1 MRSPQTWCT
10 EEKLEHLNLSDLTIK
25 DDAKASSGDSLP
37 SSPLT
42 NPGKALGELM
52 NKLPPEVLA
61 EIFYWCTPTADD
73 QDSCHPHAALTLGQ
87 VCKHWRSITL
97 ISPQLWTYTKVR
109 VMQSA
114 LEPAL
119 KMMGLYLERSK
130 SLPVFI
136 DVDFIDLFSYYQPV
150 LGLFE
155 RIVCRARECRPPETL
170 SDSFLAT
177 HLEASSTEERPTRE
191 EWYFWSAR
199 PALPQVPDA
208 NDLSG
213 SYTALANTP
222 VAPQAVESLVTIRA
236 LRVATGSFVLEPY
249 LPWASSLTFLILRD
263 LHDFTN
269 LSISEAARIL
279 SSFPLLVHCSL
290 HIDFDSADA
299 NTLAVDSVDLRFLK
313 SFSLSWADWIN
324 TGRLLDTMSARE
336 LRELELVGRLPD
348 TDTGG
353 EWDHLVHF
361 LRRNNPPLS
370 HIILEQIDC
379 FHTAFLSSIALT
391 PGLEGLWLEDCL
403 LDETIIRGLVPLL
416 SGTLKT
422 LVLID
427 CYAFNIEELA
437 RVLKD
442 SERHREVKVKVYVD
456 ACGEISPAHIQMIQE
471 MELDNLEIG
480 PSSIPV
486 DMDEG
491 DTVEHILDFI
501 DAI

>member
-1 MRSPQTWCT
+1 MRSLQTWCT
-10 EEKLEHLNLSDLTIK
+10 EQQLEHLDLSDLTIK
-25 DDAKASSGDSLP
+25 DDAQASSGDSLP
-37 SSPLT
+37 SSSLT
-42 NPGKALGELM
+42 NLGKALGELM

-73 QDSCHPHAALTLGQ
+73 QDSCHPHAALTLGR
-87 VCKHWRSITL
+87 VCKRWRSITL

-109 VMQSA
+109 VIQSV

-119 KMMGLYLERSK
+119 SMMALYLERSK

-155 RIVCRARECRPPETL
+155 QIVSRARECRSPETL
-170 SDSFLAT
+170 ADSFLAT

-199 PALPQVPDA
+199 PALSQNPDA
-208 NDLSG
+208 NDRCG
-213 SYTALANTP
+213 SSMALANKP
-222 VAPQAVESLVTIRA
+222 VAPQSVESLVTIRA

-249 LPWASSLTFLILRD
+249 LSWASSLTFLILRD
-263 LHDFTN
+263 LNDFTN
-269 LSISEAARIL
+269 LSIAEAARIL

-290 HIDFDSADA
+290 HIDFDFPDGNAL
-299 NTLAVDSVDLRFLK
+299 TVDSVELQFLK

-324 TGRLLDTMSARE
+324 TGPLLDVISARE
-336 LRELELVGRLPD
+336 LRELELVGHIPD

-353 EWDHLVHF
+353 EWDHLVRF
-361 LRRNNPPLS
+361 LQRNNPPLS

-379 FHTAFLSSIALT
+379 FHIAFLSSIALT

-422 LVLID
+422 LVLLD

-442 SERHREVKVKVYVD
+442 TERHRDAKVKVYID
-456 ACGEISPAHIQMIQE
+456 GCGDISPAHIQMIQE

-480 PSSIPV
+480 PSSMPI
-486 DMDEG
+486 DMNEG
-491 DTVEHILDFI
+491 DAVEHTL
-501 DAI
+501 